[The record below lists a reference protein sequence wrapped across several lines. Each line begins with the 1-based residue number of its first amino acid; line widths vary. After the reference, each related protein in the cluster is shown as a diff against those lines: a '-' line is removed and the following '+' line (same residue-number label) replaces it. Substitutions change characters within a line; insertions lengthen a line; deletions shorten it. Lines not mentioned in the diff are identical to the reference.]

1 MCFCV
6 YDLMDGTVNQFLG
19 PYIGTISL
27 TQISS
32 GIFSLGDELFFIL
45 DNYKISQMERSSIDE
60 MSHSY
65 PIIYESVKS
74 ISLNDNPVILSAKF
88 KNYENK

>member
-1 MCFCV
+1 
-6 YDLMDGTVNQFLG
+6 
-19 PYIGTISL
+19 
-27 TQISS
+27 
-32 GIFSLGDELFFIL
+32 
-45 DNYKISQMERSSIDE
+45 MERSSIDE

-65 PIIYESVKS
+65 PIIYESIKS